1 MTHLFFL
8 INSGWGPFWD
18 RLMVLLSR
26 EDVIY
31 AFFVT
36 MSAILIKRLGN
47 RGLLAPILAFVLV
60 IGADF
65 LCARG
70 LKPLI
75 ARPRPYA
82 NTTGIRVY
90 KGGRFF
96 RVEKP
101 IPARSFGFPSCHAI
115 NTATAAGFFS
125 AVDPVLAPAVIVF
138 SFMVG
143 LSRVYL
149 GHHWP
154 EDVLF
159 GWFLGGLIGFVGGL
173 IWRRRIRDP

>member
-1 MTHLFFL
+1 MNPLFSL

-18 RLMVLLSR
+18 DLMVLVSR
-26 EDVIY
+26 EEVIY
-31 AFFVT
+31 AFFAAI
-36 MSAILIKRLGN
+36 SAIVVKGLGKKGLGVPVLALI
-47 RGLLAPILAFVLV
+47 LV

-65 LCARG
+65 LCARI

-82 NTTGIRVY
+82 ATADIRVY

-96 RVEKP
+96 KLEKP
-101 IPARSFGFPSCHAI
+101 LPAGSFSFPSCHAT

-125 AVDPVLAPAVIVF
+125 VVNPVLAPAVITF

-154 EDVLF
+154 EDVLC
-159 GWFLGGLIGFVGGL
+159 GWFLGALIGSFGGW
-173 IWRRRIRDP
+173 IWKRRTGTS